1 MATEL
6 IFGTEN
12 GDSLFAASAK
22 NTATAAIPR
31 GPLEGALPR
40 PFDAAQVLIPEGQTV
55 VHVAVTPGEVVELPF
70 GPEAH
75 FLAELGNGN
84 LAIKVGDVVVILE
97 GYAAL
102 ANPPVI
108 EAADGT
114 VLDIATI
121 LAATDPNIDIQT
133 AAGPGGQGGSG
144 ADNTGAI
151 FQQLG
156 GEGGLGGFTGVGGQG
171 DSGGPNGFDGTPE
184 NSLLLLPQSTETPH
198 PNSPPVAPDVTA
210 FTDED
215 TGIFDQ
221 LAATDA
227 DGNSLT
233 YALVGAAPTGVTFT
247 PDGKWIFDPAGHFDG
262 LQAGEQTT
270 VSFQYDATDGFDRSN
285 TATVTIAVDGVNDKA
300 SFTGDTQLEIVE
312 NTTTPVSGAVV
323 VHDLDHDQAAVATT
337 GDFAGQY
344 GTFSVHADGSWSYT
358 LDNANPSI
366 DSLTAEMFT
375 TDTLTIKSIEGTEQT
390 LTVKI
395 DGANDPATITGDLT
409 GDVTEDTA
417 ITTTGQIVINDP
429 DQGQST
435 VTPTTY
441 FGQYGNLT
449 IDADGKW
456 TYALDN
462 NDPFINRLRDS
473 NDTFTDTFPTTSSDG
488 TAGQNLVI
496 TIHGHDDAPVLT
508 SLMNPVE
515 RSEDDPETIIPV
527 EQSSQ
532 IDDPDSQ
539 SYTYALVGA
548 VPAGMTMDPDGTVHF
563 DPTGHYDYLTARQ
576 VANFVV
582 SYKVTDDGGAD
593 SNTATFNFT
602 VVGANDPAK
611 ITGDFTGDVT
621 EDSGVK
627 ATGQIFVDDPDDGE
641 SAIPG
646 HTYVGTYGSLVLG
659 TDGKWA
665 YTLDDANLA
674 VDKLTAKDS
683 LTDTITVSSQD
694 GTASQDIVI
703 TIHGHNDA
711 PVANAD
717 IVLTNAGLAQFEIP
731 IAALLAND
739 RDPEGD
745 ALQQTDWRY
754 DTGPNGDLSHFTVL
768 STGNL
773 QIEDNSPL
781 GAQFRYFASDGHT
794 TSNSANV
801 KIFNQD
807 GGDLTGTAAHE
818 ILIGSAA
825 NAKIDGGGGNDL
837 IFGGDGDET
846 FIYHDG
852 DVVRGGRDSSFPDSF
867 DIRGDVLAIN
877 HDVDF
882 TKLDLSR
889 FSSIETLSLM
899 EAGAGA
905 GTAQSLTLDA
915 SDVMTLSSH
924 SIKFGNGDP
933 AIRIDLEAVD
943 QLYLSIAKNGD
954 GWSQFTVGK
963 DLVVYAHETTAGD
976 SNTADA
982 FVVIHTPFSGNVG
995 PPPANVHLD
1004 QSAP

>member
-12 GDSLFAASAK
+12 GDSLFAEPAK
-22 NTATAAIPR
+22 GIETAAIPR

-40 PFDAAQVLIPEGQTV
+40 PFDAAQVVLQEGQTV
-55 VHVAVTPGEVVELPF
+55 VHVSVTPGEVVELPF

-84 LAIKVGDVVVILE
+84 LAIKVGDVVVILD
-97 GYAAL
+97 GYAAI

-156 GEGGLGGFTGVGGQG
+156 GEGGLGGFTGVGGQD
-171 DSGGPNGFDGTPE
+171 DSGGPNGFDNIPG
-184 NSLLLLPQSTETPH
+184 NSLLLPQSTETSH
-198 PNSPPVAPDVTA
+198 PNSLPVAPDVTA

-215 TGIFDQ
+215 TGIFGQ
-221 LAATDA
+221 LAASDA

-233 YALVGAAPTGVTFT
+233 YALVGAAPAGVTFT

-262 LQAGEQTT
+262 LQPGEQTT
-270 VSFQYDATDGFDRSN
+270 VSFKYDATDGFDRSN
-285 TATVTIAVDGVNDKA
+285 TATVTIAVDGVNDGA

-344 GTFSVHADGSWSYT
+344 GSFSVHADGSWGYT
-358 LDNANPSI
+358 LDNANPDI
-366 DSLTAEMFT
+366 DKMTAQMFT
-375 TDTLTIKSIEGTEQT
+375 TDTLTIKSIDGTEQT

-409 GDVTEDTA
+409 GDVTEDIA

-429 DQGQST
+429 DEGQST
-435 VTPTTY
+435 VTPTTF
-441 FGQYGNLT
+441 FGQYGNLA
-449 IDADGKW
+449 IGIDGKW

-462 NDPFINRLRDS
+462 NDPAIDRLRDS
-473 NDTFTDTFPTTSSDG
+473 NDTLTDTFPITSSDG
-488 TAGQNLVI
+488 SVGQNL
-496 TIHGHDDAPVLT
+496 
-508 SLMNPVE
+508 
-515 RSEDDPETIIPV
+515 
-527 EQSSQ
+527 
-532 IDDPDSQ
+532 
-539 SYTYALVGA
+539 
-548 VPAGMTMDPDGTVHF
+548 
-563 DPTGHYDYLTARQ
+563 
-576 VANFVV
+576 
-582 SYKVTDDGGAD
+582 
-593 SNTATFNFT
+593 
-602 VVGANDPAK
+602 
-611 ITGDFTGDVT
+611 
-621 EDSGVK
+621 
-627 ATGQIFVDDPDDGE
+627 
-641 SAIPG
+641 
-646 HTYVGTYGSLVLG
+646 
-659 TDGKWA
+659 
-665 YTLDDANLA
+665 
-674 VDKLTAKDS
+674 
-683 LTDTITVSSQD
+683 
-694 GTASQDIVI
+694 VI

-717 IVLTNAGLAQFEIP
+717 IVLTNAGLAPFGIP

-781 GAQFRYFASDGHT
+781 GAEFRYNASDGHT
-794 TSNSANV
+794 SSNSGNV

-825 NAKIDGGGGNDL
+825 NVKIDGGGGNDL

-889 FSSIETLSLM
+889 FSSIETLSLV

-905 GTAQSLTLDA
+905 GAAQSLTLDA

-924 SIKFGNGDP
+924 SIKYADGNP

-943 QLYLSIAKNGD
+943 QLYLSITKNGD

-976 SNTADA
+976 TNTADA

-995 PPPANVHLD
+995 PPPPNVHLD